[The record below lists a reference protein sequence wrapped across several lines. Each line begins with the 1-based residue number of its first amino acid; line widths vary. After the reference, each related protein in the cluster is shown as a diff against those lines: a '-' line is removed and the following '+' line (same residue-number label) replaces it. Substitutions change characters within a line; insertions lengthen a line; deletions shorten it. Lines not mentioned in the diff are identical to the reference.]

1 MVEIF
6 LIIILAIGI
15 IYNIYRRKEIEYFA
29 EVLSFQFMGF
39 LLLFAL
45 LIALI
50 FKYYRG
56 QYLYYLMIPLL
67 LAFFYTANYTQ
78 GYNNRGLFHFSSLH
92 LLIIFTPWNKI
103 KVKRVEYDKKF
114 KLYRL
119 EMIRKTSFQSFIQ
132 YYNEK
137 DTKKIL
143 AFAKAKH
150 ITIDYDKE

>member
-1 MVEIF
+1 MTKIF
-6 LIIILAIGI
+6 LLFILTIGI

-50 FKYYRG
+50 FKYYQG

-78 GYNNRGLFHFSSLH
+78 GFNDRGLFHFSSLN
-92 LLIIFTPWNKI
+92 LLIIFSPWGKI
-103 KVKRVEYDKKF
+103 KIKRVEYDRKL

-119 EMIRKTSFQSFIQ
+119 EMMRRTSFQSFIQ

-137 DTKKIL
+137 DMKKIL
-143 AFAKAKH
+143 AFAKSDH
-150 ITIDYDKE
+150 ITINYDK